1 MATSQTRFK
10 CIDDK
15 LINLRKRLQRFKSS
29 MEFINCDSNADKV
42 KSYEDVMKS
51 LAKICE
57 DEPEDT
63 EKQKKNR
70 NGTNK
75 KKIFSC
81 LRE

>member
-10 CIDDK
+10 CINDK

-63 EKQKKNR
+63 EKQKKTETEQIKR
-70 NGTNK
+70 RY
-75 KKIFSC
+75 SPV
-81 LRE
+81 